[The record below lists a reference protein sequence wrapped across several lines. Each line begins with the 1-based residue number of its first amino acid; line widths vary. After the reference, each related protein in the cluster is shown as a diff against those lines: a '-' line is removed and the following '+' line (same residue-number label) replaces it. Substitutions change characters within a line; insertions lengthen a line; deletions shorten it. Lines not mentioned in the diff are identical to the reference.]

1 MNPKTD
7 KVNGKVI
14 TAKEDSIMKNKTQA
28 VEACIGTLDFE
39 LAVAIAKKHYEAD
52 S

>member
-28 VEACIGTLDFE
+28 VEACIGTARLR
-39 LAVAIAKKHYEAD
+39 ACRAD
-52 S
+52 REKTL